1 MGLLLCSLT
10 TCGPCSTGRMA
21 ADHFCSILLATDP
34 SLQSVIFNGDIL
46 RAFQSL
52 LESKHIGL
60 LLGCINTL
68 SYGEKEERE
77 GKIPGTYIS
86 AKVSESGRIWSR
98 NKSPLNL
105 SPSLLP
111 VPGSP
116 SLPHT
121 SPHPLLRSNSAN
133 LSDTFSCQ
141 LPRYFPLNVTWQQLT
156 ATFELLYMSYA
167 KKKKK
172 RQLKYND
179 YWNTRFKTKSE
190 CFQWGARGN
199 LF

>member
-1 MGLLLCSLT
+1 MGTSWERQNNVRLWKSMLHSSFEATHACMGLLLCSLT

-86 AKVSESGRIWSR
+86 AKVSESGRI
-98 NKSPLNL
+98 
-105 SPSLLP
+105 
-111 VPGSP
+111 
-116 SLPHT
+116 
-121 SPHPLLRSNSAN
+121 
-133 LSDTFSCQ
+133 
-141 LPRYFPLNVTWQQLT
+141 
-156 ATFELLYMSYA
+156 
-167 KKKKK
+167 
-172 RQLKYND
+172 
-179 YWNTRFKTKSE
+179 
-190 CFQWGARGN
+190 
-199 LF
+199 